1 MSFFFTNFARKY
13 EIMRKVVFLF
23 VCCALVMGAFAQ
35 DANTGA
41 TVMTGNGSQQP
52 EVSGQQS
59 ASGVDLSYT
68 LVIVNK
74 TASNYRV
81 TVDNHLLGKVPPKKK
96 QSFKAQTDWEG
107 KLVAIQLDGYDI
119 IPSKINWTVPKQT
132 PGTTVTFT
140 IK

>member
-1 MSFFFTNFARKY
+1 MKKCENMKRT
-13 EIMRKVVFLF
+13 VFLLL
-23 VCCALVMGAFAQ
+23 CCAVTLFSMAQ

-41 TVMTGNGSQQP
+41 STPAETDSVVTASHS
-52 EVSGQQS
+52 SGM
-59 ASGVDLSYT
+59 DLSYT
-68 LVIVNK
+68 LLIVNK
-74 TASNYRV
+74 TNSNYRI
-81 TVDNHLLGKVPPKKK
+81 TLDNHFLGKIAPKKK
-96 QSFKAQTDWEG
+96 QSFKAQTDWAG